1 MPHTVVASA
10 AGLASLALLAAIIG
24 AVEQSGSG
32 LGVRPRGGRKG
43 ISRIERARGKIVTM
57 YGIDDEFFFPRTGHG
72 VGVRTSYRRLA
83 VEGRLKISRAAQ
95 RTYRVELISADPWRG
110 ETHTIAEPT
119 YQDLLALG
127 VPEKP

>member
-1 MPHTVVASA
+1 MPYTVVASA
-10 AGLASLALLAAIIG
+10 AGLASLALLAAIS
-24 AVEQSGSG
+24 AVELGSSDRV
-32 LGVRPRGGRKG
+32 VRTRGRRKG

-57 YGIDDEFFFPRTGHG
+57 YGIDDEFFFPRTWHG

-83 VEGRLKISRAAQ
+83 VEGRLKISRAQ

-119 YQDLLALG
+119 YQNLLALG

>member
-24 AVEQSGSG
+24 AVELGSSG
-32 LGVRPRGGRKG
+32 LVVRTRGGRKG

-57 YGIDDEFFFPRTGHG
+57 YGIDDEFFFPRTWHD
-72 VGVRTSYRRLA
+72 VEVRTSYRRLA
-83 VEGRLKISRAAQ
+83 AEGRLKISRAQ